1 VTKLTYAASG
11 VATAKA
17 DALVEEYKAIAAA
30 TNQAGVVAGVGGFSG
45 FFALPPGYQEPV
57 LTAATDGVGTKLR
70 LLLDYNLPRWAGR
83 DAAAMCLNDL
93 ATSGAKPLFMLDYL
107 AMGKLETE
115 TAREV
120 VAGFADYCREADC
133 VLLGGETAEMPGFY
147 PPGDLDIAG
156 FALGVVERRQIIDGS
171 RCQAG
176 DLVIGLASSGLHSNG
191 YSLIRLLVREGLL
204 DLNKDYP
211 GLEGPLWQ
219 QLLEPTRLYTRQA
232 AALCAALSP
241 GAFAH
246 ITGGGLLGNAAR
258 TLPSHLDMLLDQ
270 PWPQSPLYQLLI
282 QSGVSKEELFATF
295 NMGIGF
301 TVIMSPGEAQLAIK
315 LVEDFGQQA
324 WLIGRLIPGTG
335 QVRLDV

>member
-1 VTKLTYAASG
+1 MTKLTYAASG
-11 VATAKA
+11 VDTAKA
-17 DALVEEYKAIAAA
+17 DALVEDYKTLAAG

-45 FFALPPGYQEPV
+45 FFALPQGYQEPV

-70 LLLDYNLPRWAGR
+70 LLLDYNLPRWAGK

-107 AMGKLETE
+107 ATGKLEAK
-115 TAREV
+115 TARQV

-133 VLLGGETAEMPGFY
+133 ALLGGETAEMPGFY

-176 DLVIGLASSGLHSNG
+176 DVVIGLASSGLHSNG
-191 YSLIRLLVREGLL
+191 FSLIRLLVREGLL
-204 DLNKDYP
+204 DLDNEYP
-211 GLEGPLWQ
+211 GLGGPLWQ

-246 ITGGGLLGNAAR
+246 ITGGGLPGNAGR
-258 TLPSHLDMLLDQ
+258 TLPKHLDMLIHQ
-270 PWPQSPLYQLLI
+270 PWPQSPLYRLLS
-282 QSGVSKEELFATF
+282 QTGVSKEELYATF
-295 NMGIGF
+295 NMGVGF
-301 TVIMSPGEAQLAIK
+301 TVTVAPGEAQRAIQ
-315 LVEDFGQQA
+315 LIEDFGYQA
-324 WLIGRLIPGTG
+324 WLIGRLIPGSG